1 MWFSGY
7 LGKPTHDWSQ
17 PTRRAAR
24 GHHSSSLHTS
34 SHAVPCRAAPL
45 RAGSRARPA
54 RSPGQ
59 EQSPTGTTPSR
70 PSPPSQDSL
79 LRAWPKGRP
88 ETCCAEPLA
97 PEVRGRNGHQ
107 ALQRAE
113 HSEQRDIRAP
123 SPRRAHPPA
132 TAADSH
138 PCGSR
143 ARSAASPVSLLGR
156 RSWDRAAASAGKERE
171 SPEASQNLEDL
182 QNPDQIPNLP
192 SAFLLRDG
200 QTLRV
205 HQIFGVRPKLPVLG
219 RNW

>member
-34 SHAVPCRAAPL
+34 SRAVPCRAAPL

-113 HSEQRDIRAP
+113 HSEPRDIRAP

-143 ARSAASPVSLLGR
+143 ARSAASPAPLAPPYQSDSSVLADATNQKEGQGGR
-156 RSWDRAAASAGKERE
+156 GKVRCADVISSDLARPGGGRAGLPAPYWLRLRRAPTNGPGLRASR
-171 SPEASQNLEDL
+171 
-182 QNPDQIPNLP
+182 
-192 SAFLLRDG
+192 
-200 QTLRV
+200 
-205 HQIFGVRPKLPVLG
+205 
-219 RNW
+219 